1 MFWLG
6 LIIGALL
13 FLGWQYTTGQFNT
26 SDEDND
32 HEHDDTC
39 GC

>member
-26 SDEDND
+26 SDKDDEDD
-32 HEHDDTC
+32 FYDDC
-39 GC
+39 AC